1 MLTVA
6 GSSSNYCDRINRRG
20 FLQIGGLRGAGLGL
34 GGLLLPELL
43 QRRAA
48 AGAAA
53 GTSAK
58 SPKAVIM
65 VCLPGGPSH
74 HDTYDM
80 KPDAPENVRGE
91 FRPTATNVPG
101 FDLCD
106 LMPLQTRLAD
116 QLALVR
122 SMTFMQPDPQLHAV
136 FTGFPLVAGRPA
148 FGSVVSRLRAAE
160 VSRLPKYVSLGAWDH
175 PRTVAKASP
184 SMAR

>member
-6 GSSSNYCDRINRRG
+6 GSSSNYCDRISRRG

-48 AGAAA
+48 LGAA
-53 GTSAK
+53 GK

-91 FRPTATNVPG
+91 FRPMATNVPG
-101 FDLCD
+101 FDICD
-106 LMPLQTRLAD
+106 LMPLPSSSPSA
-116 QLALVR
+116 AL
-122 SMTFMQPDPQLHAV
+122 
-136 FTGFPLVAGRPA
+136 PA
-148 FGSVVSRLRAAE
+148 SAA
-160 VSRLPKYVSLGAWDH
+160 
-175 PRTVAKASP
+175 PRTS
-184 SMAR
+184 